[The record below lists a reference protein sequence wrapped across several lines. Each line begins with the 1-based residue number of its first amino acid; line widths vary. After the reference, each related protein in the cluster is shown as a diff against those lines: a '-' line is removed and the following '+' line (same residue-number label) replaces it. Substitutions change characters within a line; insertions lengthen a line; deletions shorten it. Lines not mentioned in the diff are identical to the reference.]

1 MEHCGI
7 GGFTSATEIAGMA
20 GFMTAVSLLIVAG
33 ALAALW
39 LGGKSLYEV
48 SMGKL
53 GDPLYRIWLPVSV
66 IALLGAV
73 SVGLM
78 TIPPALCLWGAV

>member
-39 LGGKSLYEV
+39 LGGKSLYEI

-53 GDPLYRIWLPVSV
+53 GRPIYRLWLPVSLV
-66 IALLGAV
+66 ALLAMV
-73 SVGLM
+73 SLGLLA
-78 TIPPALCLWGAV
+78 IPDTLCLWGAV